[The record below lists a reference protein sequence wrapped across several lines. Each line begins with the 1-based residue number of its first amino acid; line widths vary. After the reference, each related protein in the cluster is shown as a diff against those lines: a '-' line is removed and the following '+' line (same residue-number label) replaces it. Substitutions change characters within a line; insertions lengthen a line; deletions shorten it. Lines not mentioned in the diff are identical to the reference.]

1 MRHHHRAGFCRAKGG
16 VFTTETATSFVAKR
30 NSSPAFAAFGAS
42 RRNNAAFFVTTTT
55 KRVENH
61 HRNLQRFPERRREKV
76 STSSSSSKSDE
87 NTTTTTTKNAAKK
100 RRKIIDETIVRL
112 AVPALATLLLD
123 PLLSASDTAFVG
135 RQLNNTTPFPPP
147 PPVVVLDEDDDEG
160 NNKIDIFEDDKNDD
174 NNTGLAALAVSSSVF
189 NFVSY
194 SGSFL
199 AIATAPLVSR
209 EVAENEAAF
218 AATKTSG
225 NNKRDASKTV
235 AAALV
240 LAACVGV
247 TAATVVEVCV
257 EPLLS
262 LSGGESLGEA
272 AYKSAEDYVRVRALG
287 LPFFCCSL
295 IGIGAF
301 RGVADTKSILN
312 VALVAES
319 VHFVLDWV
327 LVLGLHLGVV
337 GAGWSTF
344 ASTVLEFL
352 LFSRALFERGIVDSE
367 RFFENIGESAKDIG
381 GKLGQLVS
389 NGSNQLLR
397 TLFLQTVLV
406 RATALATENDVSGP
420 HQIVSQVWWIELF
433 VLDAIAVAAQ
443 TLVSTRLATND
454 GSDED
459 VLSARE
465 AVDRC
470 LLWAFALGVFLTVV
484 TEIFV
489 DDVPKIFTTD
499 ATVASATFVP
509 LAFIVA
515 PLQPLSALVFV
526 GDGVFQGAND
536 FKFLAKAM
544 LFCSL
549 LSVGAFQ
556 TPAFADAFNAAI
568 ISSQKFL
575 VENVDDDIYTTFTH
589 THPII
594 IDGGGGGGGLEQVW
608 LGIALLMVAR
618 AGFLAHRYWFDDDS
632 PLLVKKKT
640 RPKP

>member
-1 MRHHHRAGFCRAKGG
+1 MRHHRAGFCRAGLG

-30 NSSPAFAAFGAS
+30 NSSPTFAAFGAS
-42 RRNNAAFFVTTTT
+42 RRNNDAFFVTTTT

-76 STSSSSSKSDE
+76 STSSSSSGDE
-87 NTTTTTTKNAAKK
+87 NTTTTTKNAAKK

-135 RQLNNTTPFPPP
+135 RQLNNTTPFPP
-147 PPVVVLDEDDDEG
+147 VVVLDEDDDEG
-160 NNKIDIFEDDKNDD
+160 NKIEDIFEDDDDD

-568 ISSQKFL
+568 IFLSQKFL
-575 VENVDDDIYTTFTH
+575 VVENLDIYDIYTTTH

-594 IDGGGGGGGLEQVW
+594 IDGGGGGGGGLEQVW

>member
-1 MRHHHRAGFCRAKGG
+1 MRHHHRAKGFCRARSA
-16 VFTTETATSFVAKR
+16 VFRETETTAKSASRVVVAR
-30 NSSPAFAAFGAS
+30 RSSAFGAS
-42 RRNNAAFFVTTTT
+42 RRRA
-55 KRVENH
+55 KRVEH
-61 HRNLQRFPERRREKV
+61 HRTHLQRFPERKREKV
-76 STSSSSSKSDE
+76 STSSSSSSSSSGDE
-87 NTTTTTTKNAAKK
+87 NTTTTNKS
-100 RRKIIDETIVRL
+100 IDETIVRL

-135 RQLNNTTPFPPP
+135 RQITTTPFPPP
-147 PPVVVLDEDDDEG
+147 PPPVLVLDEDEEG
-160 NNKIDIFEDDKNDD
+160 NKIDIFENDENNNNND
-174 NNTGLAALAVSSSVF
+174 NNNNTGLAALAVSSSVF

-209 EVAENEAAF
+209 EVAENEAAN
-218 AATKTSG
+218 ATKTSSG
-225 NNKRDASKTV
+225 NKRDASKTV

-247 TAATVVEVCV
+247 TAATVVEVLV

-433 VLDAIAVAAQ
+433 ILDAIAVAAQ

-470 LLWAFALGVFLTVV
+470 LLWAFVLGVFLTVV

-489 DDVPKIFTTD
+489 DDAPKIFTTD

-556 TPAFADAFNAAI
+556 TPAFADAFDAALSQFLATTHTTAI
-568 ISSQKFL
+568 IS
-575 VENVDDDIYTTFTH
+575 DG
-589 THPII
+589 
-594 IDGGGGGGGLEQVW
+594 GGGGGGGLEQVW
-608 LGIALLMVAR
+608 LGIAVLMVAR
-618 AGFLAHRYWFDDDS
+618 AGFLAHRYWVDDDS
-632 PLLVKKKT
+632 PLNVSKQRKKM
-640 RPKP
+640 

>member
-1 MRHHHRAGFCRAKGG
+1 MRHHHRAKGFCRARSA
-16 VFTTETATSFVAKR
+16 VFRETETTAKSASRVVVAR
-30 NSSPAFAAFGAS
+30 RRSAFGAS
-42 RRNNAAFFVTTTT
+42 RRRA
-55 KRVENH
+55 KRVEH
-61 HRNLQRFPERRREKV
+61 HRTHLQRFPERKREKV
-76 STSSSSSKSDE
+76 STSSSSSSSSSGDE
-87 NTTTTTTKNAAKK
+87 NTTTTNKS
-100 RRKIIDETIVRL
+100 IDETIVRL

-135 RQLNNTTPFPPP
+135 RQITTTPFPPP
-147 PPVVVLDEDDDEG
+147 PPPVLVLDEDEEG
-160 NNKIDIFEDDKNDD
+160 NKIDIFENDENNNNND
-174 NNTGLAALAVSSSVF
+174 NNNNTGLAALAVSSSVF

-209 EVAENEAAF
+209 EVAENEAAN
-218 AATKTSG
+218 ATKTSSG
-225 NNKRDASKTV
+225 NKRDASKTV

-433 VLDAIAVAAQ
+433 ILDAIAVAAQ

-489 DDVPKIFTTD
+489 DDAPKIFTTD

-556 TPAFADAFNAAI
+556 TPAFADAFDAAL
-568 ISSQKFL
+568 SQFL
-575 VENVDDDIYTTFTH
+575 QHVFGENTTTTTTTTH
-589 THPII
+589 TTAII

-608 LGIALLMVAR
+608 LGIAVLMVAR
-618 AGFLAHRYWFDDDS
+618 AGFLAHRYWVDDDS
-632 PLLVKKKT
+632 PLKLPVSKQRKKI
-640 RPKP
+640 

>member
-1 MRHHHRAGFCRAKGG
+1 MRHHHRAGFCRAFGG

-30 NSSPAFAAFGAS
+30 NNRAAFAAFGAS
-42 RRNNAAFFVTTTT
+42 RRNNNAFFVITTT

-61 HRNLQRFPERRREKV
+61 HRINLQRFPERRREKV
-76 STSSSSSKSDE
+76 STWSSSSSGDE
-87 NTTTTTTKNAAKK
+87 NTTKS
-100 RRKIIDETIVRL
+100 IDETIVRL

-135 RQLNNTTPFPPP
+135 RQLNTTPFPPP
-147 PPVVVLDEDDDEG
+147 PPVLVLDEDDDDEG
-160 NNKIDIFEDDKNDD
+160 NNKIDIFEDDDNNNND

-218 AATKTSG
+218 AATKMSSG
-225 NNKRDASKTV
+225 NTKRDASKTV
-235 AAALV
+235 AAALM

-556 TPAFADAFNAAI
+556 TPAFADAFNAAL
-568 ISSQKFL
+568 SQFL
-575 VENVDDDIYTTFTH
+575 QHVGENTTTH
-589 THPII
+589 NTAI
-594 IDGGGGGGGLEQVW
+594 IDGGGGGGGGGGGLEQVW

-618 AGFLAHRYWFDDDS
+618 AGFLAHRYWVDDDS
-632 PLLVKKKT
+632 PLKAGVSKKRKKHT
-640 RPKP
+640 ED

>member
-1 MRHHHRAGFCRAKGG
+1 MRHHHRAKGFCRARSA
-16 VFTTETATSFVAKR
+16 VFRETETTAKSASRVVVAR
-30 NSSPAFAAFGAS
+30 RRSAFGAS
-42 RRNNAAFFVTTTT
+42 RRRA
-55 KRVENH
+55 KRVEH
-61 HRNLQRFPERRREKV
+61 HRTHLQRFPERKREKV
-76 STSSSSSKSDE
+76 STSSSSSSSSSGDE
-87 NTTTTTTKNAAKK
+87 NTTTTNKS
-100 RRKIIDETIVRL
+100 IDETIVRL

-135 RQLNNTTPFPPP
+135 RQITTTPFPPP
-147 PPVVVLDEDDDEG
+147 PPPVLVLDEDEEG
-160 NNKIDIFEDDKNDD
+160 NKIDIFENDENNNNND
-174 NNTGLAALAVSSSVF
+174 NNNNTGLAALAVSSSVF

-209 EVAENEAAF
+209 EVAENEAAN
-218 AATKTSG
+218 ATKTSSG
-225 NNKRDASKTV
+225 NKRDASKTV

-247 TAATVVEVCV
+247 TAATVVEVLV

-433 VLDAIAVAAQ
+433 ILDAIAVAAQ

-489 DDVPKIFTTD
+489 DEAPKIFTTD

-556 TPAFADAFNAAI
+556 TPAFADAFDAAL
-568 ISSQKFL
+568 SQFL
-575 VENVDDDIYTTFTH
+575 QHVFGENTTTTTTTTH
-589 THPII
+589 TTAII

-608 LGIALLMVAR
+608 LGIAVLMVAR
-618 AGFLAHRYWFDDDS
+618 AGFLAHRYWVDDDS
-632 PLLVKKKT
+632 PLNVSKQKRKKM
-640 RPKP
+640 

>member
-1 MRHHHRAGFCRAKGG
+1 MRHHHRAGFCRAGLG

-42 RRNNAAFFVTTTT
+42 RRNNDAFFVTTTT

-76 STSSSSSKSDE
+76 STSSSSSGDE
-87 NTTTTTTKNAAKK
+87 NTTTTTKNAARE

-135 RQLNNTTPFPPP
+135 RQLNNTTPFPP
-147 PPVVVLDEDDDEG
+147 VVVLDEDDDEG
-160 NNKIDIFEDDKNDD
+160 NKIEDIFEDDDDD

-568 ISSQKFL
+568 IFLSQKFL
-575 VENVDDDIYTTFTH
+575 VVENLDIYDIYTTTH

-594 IDGGGGGGGLEQVW
+594 IDGGGGGGGGLEQVW

-640 RPKP
+640 RLKP

>member
-30 NSSPAFAAFGAS
+30 NNRAAFAAFGAS

-135 RQLNNTTPFPPP
+135 RQLNNTTPFPP
-147 PPVVVLDEDDDEG
+147 VVVLDEDDDEG
-160 NNKIDIFEDDKNDD
+160 NKIEDIFEDDDDD

-568 ISSQKFL
+568 IFLSQKFL
-575 VENVDDDIYTTFTH
+575 VVENLDIYDIYTTTH

-594 IDGGGGGGGLEQVW
+594 IDGGGGGGGGLEQVW

-618 AGFLAHRYWFDDDS
+618 AGFLAHRYWFDKDS

-640 RPKP
+640 RLKP

>member
-1 MRHHHRAGFCRAKGG
+1 MRHHHRAKGFCRARSA
-16 VFTTETATSFVAKR
+16 VFRETETTAKSALSRVVVAR
-30 NSSPAFAAFGAS
+30 RRSAFGAS
-42 RRNNAAFFVTTTT
+42 RRRA
-55 KRVENH
+55 KRVEH
-61 HRNLQRFPERRREKV
+61 HRTHLQRFPERKREKV
-76 STSSSSSKSDE
+76 STSSSSSSSSSGDE
-87 NTTTTTTKNAAKK
+87 NTTTTNNKS
-100 RRKIIDETIVRL
+100 IDETIVRL

-135 RQLNNTTPFPPP
+135 RQITTTPFPPP
-147 PPVVVLDEDDDEG
+147 PPPVLVLDEDEEG
-160 NNKIDIFEDDKNDD
+160 NKIDIFENDENNNNND
-174 NNTGLAALAVSSSVF
+174 NNNNTGLAALAVSSSVF

-209 EVAENEAAF
+209 EVAENEAAN
-218 AATKTSG
+218 ATKTSSG
-225 NNKRDASKTV
+225 NKRDASKTV

-433 VLDAIAVAAQ
+433 ILDAIAVAAQ

-489 DDVPKIFTTD
+489 DEAPKIFTTD

-556 TPAFADAFNAAI
+556 TPAFADAFDAAL
-568 ISSQKFL
+568 SQFL
-575 VENVDDDIYTTFTH
+575 QHVFGENTTTTTTTTH
-589 THPII
+589 TTAII

-608 LGIALLMVAR
+608 LGIAVLMVAR
-618 AGFLAHRYWFDDDS
+618 AGFLAHRYWVDDDS
-632 PLLVKKKT
+632 PLKVSKKRKKT
-640 RPKP
+640 

>member
-1 MRHHHRAGFCRAKGG
+1 MRHHHRAKGFCRAGSA
-16 VFTTETATSFVAKR
+16 VFRETETTAKTSSRVVAR
-30 NSSPAFAAFGAS
+30 RRSAVGAAFGAS
-42 RRNNAAFFVTTTT
+42 RR
-55 KRVENH
+55 VEH
-61 HRNLQRFPERRREKV
+61 HRTHLQRFPERKRRKKV
-76 STSSSSSKSDE
+76 STSSSSSSSSSGDE
-87 NTTTTTTKNAAKK
+87 NTTTNNKS
-100 RRKIIDETIVRL
+100 IDETIVRL

-135 RQLNNTTPFPPP
+135 RQITTTPFPPP
-147 PPVVVLDEDDDEG
+147 PPVLVLDEDEEG
-160 NNKIDIFEDDKNDD
+160 NKIDIFENDENNNNND
-174 NNTGLAALAVSSSVF
+174 NNNNTGLAALAVSSSVF

-209 EVAENEAAF
+209 EVAENEAAN
-218 AATKTSG
+218 ATKTSSG
-225 NNKRDASKTV
+225 NKRDASKTV

-433 VLDAIAVAAQ
+433 ILDAIAVAAQ

-489 DDVPKIFTTD
+489 DDAPKIFTTD

-556 TPAFADAFNAAI
+556 TPAFADAFDAALSQFLQHVFGENTTTTTTHTTAI
-568 ISSQKFL
+568 IS
-575 VENVDDDIYTTFTH
+575 D
-589 THPII
+589 
-594 IDGGGGGGGLEQVW
+594 GGGGGGLEQVW
-608 LGIALLMVAR
+608 LGIAVLMVAR
-618 AGFLAHRYWFDDDS
+618 AGFLAHRYWVDDDS
-632 PLLVKKKT
+632 PLKASVSKQRKKI
-640 RPKP
+640 

>member
-1 MRHHHRAGFCRAKGG
+1 MRHHRAKGFCRAGSA
-16 VFTTETATSFVAKR
+16 VFTTEPTAKTSRVVAR
-30 NSSPAFAAFGAS
+30 RRLAVVATFGAS
-42 RRNNAAFFVTTTT
+42 RRRA
-55 KRVENH
+55 KRVEHH
-61 HRNLQRFPERRREKV
+61 HRINLQRFPERRREKV
-76 STSSSSSKSDE
+76 STWSSSSSGDE
-87 NTTTTTTKNAAKK
+87 NTTKS
-100 RRKIIDETIVRL
+100 IDETIVRL

-135 RQLNNTTPFPPP
+135 RQLNTTPFPPP
-147 PPVVVLDEDDDEG
+147 PPVLVLDEDEEG
-160 NNKIDIFEDDKNDD
+160 NKIDIFENDENNNNND
-174 NNTGLAALAVSSSVF
+174 NNNNTGLAALAVSSSVF

-209 EVAENEAAF
+209 EVAENEAAN
-218 AATKTSG
+218 ATKTSSG
-225 NNKRDASKTV
+225 NKRDASKTV

-489 DDVPKIFTTD
+489 DEAPKIFTTD

-556 TPAFADAFNAAI
+556 TPAFADAFNAAL
-568 ISSQKFL
+568 SQFL
-575 VENVDDDIYTTFTH
+575 QHVGENTTTH
-589 THPII
+589 NTAI
-594 IDGGGGGGGLEQVW
+594 IDGGGGGGGGGGGLEQVW

-618 AGFLAHRYWFDDDS
+618 AGFLAHRYWVDDDS
-632 PLLVKKKT
+632 PLKAGVSKKRKKT
-640 RPKP
+640 ED

>member
-1 MRHHHRAGFCRAKGG
+1 MRHHHRAKGFCRARSA
-16 VFTTETATSFVAKR
+16 VFRETETTAKSALSRVVVAR
-30 NSSPAFAAFGAS
+30 RRSAFGAS
-42 RRNNAAFFVTTTT
+42 RRRA
-55 KRVENH
+55 KRVEHH
-61 HRNLQRFPERRREKV
+61 HRTHLQRFPERKREKV
-76 STSSSSSKSDE
+76 STSSSSSSSSSGDE
-87 NTTTTTTKNAAKK
+87 NTTTNNNKS
-100 RRKIIDETIVRL
+100 IDETIVRL

-135 RQLNNTTPFPPP
+135 RQITTTPFPPP
-147 PPVVVLDEDDDEG
+147 PPPVLVLDEDEEG
-160 NNKIDIFEDDKNDD
+160 NKIDIFENDENNNNND
-174 NNTGLAALAVSSSVF
+174 NNNNTGLAALAVSSSVF

-209 EVAENEAAF
+209 EVAENEAAN
-218 AATKTSG
+218 ATKTSSG
-225 NNKRDASKTV
+225 NKRDASKTV

-433 VLDAIAVAAQ
+433 ILDAIAVAAQ

-489 DDVPKIFTTD
+489 DEAPKIFTTD

-556 TPAFADAFNAAI
+556 TPAFADAFDAAL
-568 ISSQKFL
+568 SQFL
-575 VENVDDDIYTTFTH
+575 QHVFRENTTTTPTTTH
-589 THPII
+589 TTAII

-608 LGIALLMVAR
+608 LGIAVLMVAR
-618 AGFLAHRYWFDDDS
+618 AGFLAHRYWVDDDS
-632 PLLVKKKT
+632 PLKVSKKRKKT
-640 RPKP
+640 

>member
-1 MRHHHRAGFCRAKGG
+1 MRHHHRAKGFCRARSA
-16 VFTTETATSFVAKR
+16 VFRETETTAKSASRVVVAR
-30 NSSPAFAAFGAS
+30 RRSAFGAS
-42 RRNNAAFFVTTTT
+42 RRRA
-55 KRVENH
+55 KRVEH
-61 HRNLQRFPERRREKV
+61 HRTHLQRFPERKREKV
-76 STSSSSSKSDE
+76 STSSSSSSSSSGDE
-87 NTTTTTTKNAAKK
+87 NTTTTNKS
-100 RRKIIDETIVRL
+100 IDETIVRL

-135 RQLNNTTPFPPP
+135 RQITTTPFPPP
-147 PPVVVLDEDDDEG
+147 PPPVLVLDEDEEG
-160 NNKIDIFEDDKNDD
+160 NKIDIFENDENNNNND
-174 NNTGLAALAVSSSVF
+174 NNNNTGLAALAVSSSVF

-209 EVAENEAAF
+209 EVAENEAAN
-218 AATKTSG
+218 ATKTSSG
-225 NNKRDASKTV
+225 NKRDASKTV

-247 TAATVVEVCV
+247 TAATVVEVLV

-433 VLDAIAVAAQ
+433 ILDAIAVAAQ

-556 TPAFADAFNAAI
+556 TPAFADAFDAAL
-568 ISSQKFL
+568 SQFL
-575 VENVDDDIYTTFTH
+575 QHVFGENTTTTTTTTH
-589 THPII
+589 TTAII

-608 LGIALLMVAR
+608 LGIAVLMVAR
-618 AGFLAHRYWFDDDS
+618 AGFLAHRYWVDDDS
-632 PLLVKKKT
+632 PLNVSKQRKKM
-640 RPKP
+640 

>member
-1 MRHHHRAGFCRAKGG
+1 MRHHHRAKGFCRARSA
-16 VFTTETATSFVAKR
+16 VFRETETTAKSASRVVVAR
-30 NSSPAFAAFGAS
+30 RRSAFGAS
-42 RRNNAAFFVTTTT
+42 RRRA
-55 KRVENH
+55 KRVEHH
-61 HRNLQRFPERRREKV
+61 HRTHLQRFPERKREKV
-76 STSSSSSKSDE
+76 STSSSSSSSSGDE
-87 NTTTTTTKNAAKK
+87 NTTTNNKS
-100 RRKIIDETIVRL
+100 IDETIVRL

-135 RQLNNTTPFPPP
+135 RQLNNTTPFPP
-147 PPVVVLDEDDDEG
+147 VVVLDEDDDEG
-160 NNKIDIFEDDKNDD
+160 NKIEDIFEDDDDD

-209 EVAENEAAF
+209 EVAENEAAN
-218 AATKTSG
+218 ATKTSSG
-225 NNKRDASKTV
+225 NKRDASKTV

-433 VLDAIAVAAQ
+433 ILDAIAVAAQ

-489 DDVPKIFTTD
+489 DEAPKIFTTD

-556 TPAFADAFNAAI
+556 TPAFADAFDAAL
-568 ISSQKFL
+568 SQFL
-575 VENVDDDIYTTFTH
+575 QHVFGENTTTTTTTH
-589 THPII
+589 TTAII

-608 LGIALLMVAR
+608 LGIAVLMVAR
-618 AGFLAHRYWFDDDS
+618 AGFLAHRYWVDDDS
-632 PLLVKKKT
+632 PLKVSKKKRKKT
-640 RPKP
+640 

>member
-30 NSSPAFAAFGAS
+30 NNRAAFAAFGAS
-42 RRNNAAFFVTTTT
+42 RRNNDAFFVTTTT

-135 RQLNNTTPFPPP
+135 RQLNNTTPFPP
-147 PPVVVLDEDDDEG
+147 VVVLDEDDDTKG
-160 NNKIDIFEDDKNDD
+160 NKIDIFEDDKNDD

-568 ISSQKFL
+568 IFLSQKFL
-575 VENVDDDIYTTFTH
+575 VVENLDIYDIYTTTH

-594 IDGGGGGGGLEQVW
+594 IDGGGGGGGGLEQVW

-618 AGFLAHRYWFDDDS
+618 AGFLAHRYWFDKDS

-640 RPKP
+640 RLKP

>member
-1 MRHHHRAGFCRAKGG
+1 MRHHHRAKGFCRARSA
-16 VFTTETATSFVAKR
+16 VFRETETTAKSALSRVVVAR
-30 NSSPAFAAFGAS
+30 RRSAFGAS
-42 RRNNAAFFVTTTT
+42 RRRA
-55 KRVENH
+55 KRVEHH
-61 HRNLQRFPERRREKV
+61 HRTHLQRFPERKREKV
-76 STSSSSSKSDE
+76 STSSSSSSSSSGDE
-87 NTTTTTTKNAAKK
+87 NTTTTNNKS
-100 RRKIIDETIVRL
+100 IDETIVRL

-135 RQLNNTTPFPPP
+135 RQITTTPFPPP
-147 PPVVVLDEDDDEG
+147 PPPVLVLDEDEEG
-160 NNKIDIFEDDKNDD
+160 NKIDIFENDENNNNND
-174 NNTGLAALAVSSSVF
+174 NNNNTGLAALAVSSSVF

-209 EVAENEAAF
+209 EVAENEAAN
-218 AATKTSG
+218 ATKTSSG
-225 NNKRDASKTV
+225 NKRDASKTV

-433 VLDAIAVAAQ
+433 ILDAIAVAAQ

-489 DDVPKIFTTD
+489 DEAPKIFTTD

-556 TPAFADAFNAAI
+556 TPALSHDAFDARP
-568 ISSQKFL
+568 SSRNSSKTSSS
-575 VENVDDDIYTTFTH
+575 TTLSPPPP
-589 THPII
+589 PIRSSST
-594 IDGGGGGGGLEQVW
+594 V
-608 LGIALLMVAR
+608 V
-618 AGFLAHRYWFDDDS
+618 
-632 PLLVKKKT
+632 VVVVVVV
-640 RPKP
+640 

>member
-1 MRHHHRAGFCRAKGG
+1 MRHHHRAKGFCRARSA
-16 VFTTETATSFVAKR
+16 VFRETETTAKSASRVVVAR
-30 NSSPAFAAFGAS
+30 RRSAFGAS
-42 RRNNAAFFVTTTT
+42 RRRA
-55 KRVENH
+55 KRVEHH
-61 HRNLQRFPERRREKV
+61 HRTHLQRFPERKREKV
-76 STSSSSSKSDE
+76 STSSSSSSSSSGDE
-87 NTTTTTTKNAAKK
+87 NTTTNNNKS
-100 RRKIIDETIVRL
+100 IDETIVRL

-135 RQLNNTTPFPPP
+135 RQLNNTTPFPP
-147 PPVVVLDEDDDEG
+147 VVVLDEDNDEG
-160 NNKIDIFEDDKNDD
+160 NKIEDIFEDDDDD

-209 EVAENEAAF
+209 EVAENEAAN
-218 AATKTSG
+218 ATKTSSG
-225 NNKRDASKTV
+225 NKRDASKTV

-433 VLDAIAVAAQ
+433 ILDAIAVAAQ

-489 DDVPKIFTTD
+489 DEAPKIFTTD

-556 TPAFADAFNAAI
+556 TPAFADAFDAAL
-568 ISSQKFL
+568 SQFL
-575 VENVDDDIYTTFTH
+575 QHVFGENTTTTTTTTH
-589 THPII
+589 TTAII

-608 LGIALLMVAR
+608 LGIAVLMVAR
-618 AGFLAHRYWFDDDS
+618 AGFLAHRYWVDDDS
-632 PLLVKKKT
+632 PLKAGVSKKRKKT
-640 RPKP
+640 ED

>member
-1 MRHHHRAGFCRAKGG
+1 MRHHHRAKGFCRAGSA
-16 VFTTETATSFVAKR
+16 VFTTEPTAKSASRVVVAR
-30 NSSPAFAAFGAS
+30 RRSAFGAS
-42 RRNNAAFFVTTTT
+42 RRRA
-55 KRVENH
+55 KRVEHH
-61 HRNLQRFPERRREKV
+61 HRTHLQRFPERRRERV
-76 STSSSSSKSDE
+76 STSSSSSSSSGDE
-87 NTTTTTTKNAAKK
+87 NTTTTKS
-100 RRKIIDETIVRL
+100 IDETIVRL

-135 RQLNNTTPFPPP
+135 RQITTTPFPPP
-147 PPVVVLDEDDDEG
+147 PPVLVLDEDDEEG
-160 NNKIDIFEDDKNDD
+160 NKIDIFENDENNNNNND
-174 NNTGLAALAVSSSVF
+174 NNNNTGLAALAVSSSVF

-209 EVAENEAAF
+209 EVAENEAAN
-218 AATKTSG
+218 ATKTSSG
-225 NNKRDASKTV
+225 NKRDASKTV

-433 VLDAIAVAAQ
+433 ILDAIAVAAQ

-489 DDVPKIFTTD
+489 DDAPKIFTTD

-556 TPAFADAFNAAI
+556 TPAFADAFDAALSQFLQHVFGENTTTTHTTAI
-568 ISSQKFL
+568 I
-575 VENVDDDIYTTFTH
+575 D
-589 THPII
+589 
-594 IDGGGGGGGLEQVW
+594 GGGGLEQVW
-608 LGIALLMVAR
+608 LGIAVLMVAR
-618 AGFLAHRYWFDDDS
+618 AGFLAHRYWVDDDS
-632 PLLVKKKT
+632 PLKASVSKQRKKI
-640 RPKP
+640 

>member
-1 MRHHHRAGFCRAKGG
+1 MRHHHRAKGFCRAGSA
-16 VFTTETATSFVAKR
+16 VFTTEPTAKSASRVVVAR
-30 NSSPAFAAFGAS
+30 RRSAFGAS
-42 RRNNAAFFVTTTT
+42 RRRA
-55 KRVENH
+55 KRVEHH
-61 HRNLQRFPERRREKV
+61 HRTHLQRFPERKREKV
-76 STSSSSSKSDE
+76 STSSSSSSSSSGDE
-87 NTTTTTTKNAAKK
+87 NTTTNNNKS
-100 RRKIIDETIVRL
+100 IDETIVRL

-135 RQLNNTTPFPPP
+135 RQITTTPFPPP
-147 PPVVVLDEDDDEG
+147 PPPVLVLDEDEEG
-160 NNKIDIFEDDKNDD
+160 NKIDIFENDENNNNND
-174 NNTGLAALAVSSSVF
+174 NNNNTGLAALAVSSSVF

-209 EVAENEAAF
+209 EVAENEAAN
-218 AATKTSG
+218 ATKTSSG
-225 NNKRDASKTV
+225 NKRDASKTV

-433 VLDAIAVAAQ
+433 ILDAIAVAAQ

-489 DDVPKIFTTD
+489 DEAPKIFTTD

-556 TPAFADAFNAAI
+556 TPAFADAFDAALSQFLATTHTTAI
-568 ISSQKFL
+568 IS
-575 VENVDDDIYTTFTH
+575 DGG
-589 THPII
+589 
-594 IDGGGGGGGLEQVW
+594 GGGGGGGLEQVW
-608 LGIALLMVAR
+608 LGIAVLMVAR
-618 AGFLAHRYWFDDDS
+618 AGFLAHRYWVDDDS
-632 PLLVKKKT
+632 PLKAPVSKKRKKT
-640 RPKP
+640 TED

>member
-1 MRHHHRAGFCRAKGG
+1 M
-16 VFTTETATSFVAKR
+16 V
-30 NSSPAFAAFGAS
+30 AAFGAS
-42 RRNNAAFFVTTTT
+42 RR
-55 KRVENH
+55 VEH
-61 HRNLQRFPERRREKV
+61 HRTHLQRFPERKRRKKV
-76 STSSSSSKSDE
+76 STSSSSSSSSSGDE
-87 NTTTTTTKNAAKK
+87 NTTTNNKS
-100 RRKIIDETIVRL
+100 IDETIVRL

-135 RQLNNTTPFPPP
+135 RQITTTPFPFPPP
-147 PPVVVLDEDDDEG
+147 PVLVLDEDEDEDEG
-160 NNKIDIFEDDKNDD
+160 NKIDIFENDENNNTNDDD

-209 EVAENEAAF
+209 EVAENEAAN
-218 AATKTSG
+218 ATKTSSG
-225 NNKRDASKTV
+225 NKRDASKTV

-433 VLDAIAVAAQ
+433 ILDAIAVAAQ

-489 DDVPKIFTTD
+489 DDAPKIFTTD

-556 TPAFADAFNAAI
+556 TPAFADAFDAALSQFLQHVFGENTTTTTTHTTAI
-568 ISSQKFL
+568 IS
-575 VENVDDDIYTTFTH
+575 D
-589 THPII
+589 
-594 IDGGGGGGGLEQVW
+594 GGGGGGLEQVW
-608 LGIALLMVAR
+608 LGIAVLMVAR
-618 AGFLAHRYWFDDDS
+618 AGFLAHRYWVDDDS
-632 PLLVKKKT
+632 PLKASVSKQRKKI
-640 RPKP
+640 

>member
-1 MRHHHRAGFCRAKGG
+1 MRHHRAGFCRAGA
-16 VFTTETATSFVAKR
+16 VFTTETTAKTSRVVAR
-30 NSSPAFAAFGAS
+30 RRSAVGAAFGAS
-42 RRNNAAFFVTTTT
+42 RRRA
-55 KRVENH
+55 KRVEHH
-61 HRNLQRFPERRREKV
+61 HRTHLQRFPELRREKV
-76 STSSSSSKSDE
+76 STSSSSSSSGDE
-87 NTTTTTTKNAAKK
+87 NTTTTKS
-100 RRKIIDETIVRL
+100 IDETIVRL

-135 RQLNNTTPFPPP
+135 RQITTTPFPPP
-147 PPVVVLDEDDDEG
+147 PPVLVLDEDEDEG
-160 NNKIDIFEDDKNDD
+160 NKIDIFENDD
-174 NNTGLAALAVSSSVF
+174 NNNNNDNNNTGLAALAVSSSVF

-209 EVAENEAAF
+209 EVAENEAAN
-218 AATKTSG
+218 ATKTSSG
-225 NNKRDASKTV
+225 NKRDASKTV

-389 NGSNQLLR
+389 NGCNQLLR

-433 VLDAIAVAAQ
+433 ILDAIAVAAQ

-489 DDVPKIFTTD
+489 DDAPKIFTTD

-556 TPAFADAFNAAI
+556 TPAFADAFDAAL
-568 ISSQKFL
+568 SQFL
-575 VENVDDDIYTTFTH
+575 QHVGENTTTTH
-589 THPII
+589 TTAII
-594 IDGGGGGGGLEQVW
+594 IDGGGGGLEQVW
-608 LGIALLMVAR
+608 LGIAVLMVAR
-618 AGFLAHRYWFDDDS
+618 AGFLAHRYWVDDDS
-632 PLLVKKKT
+632 PLKASVSKKRKKT
-640 RPKP
+640 ED

>member
-1 MRHHHRAGFCRAKGG
+1 MRHHHRAKGFCRAGSA
-16 VFTTETATSFVAKR
+16 VFRETETTAKSASRVVVAR
-30 NSSPAFAAFGAS
+30 RRSAFGAS
-42 RRNNAAFFVTTTT
+42 RRRA
-55 KRVENH
+55 KRVEH
-61 HRNLQRFPERRREKV
+61 HRTHLQRFPERKREKV
-76 STSSSSSKSDE
+76 STSSSSSSSSGDE
-87 NTTTTTTKNAAKK
+87 NTTTTTKS
-100 RRKIIDETIVRL
+100 IDETIVRL

-135 RQLNNTTPFPPP
+135 RQITTTPFPPS
-147 PPVVVLDEDDDEG
+147 PPVLVLDEDEEG
-160 NNKIDIFEDDKNDD
+160 NKIDIFENDENNNNND
-174 NNTGLAALAVSSSVF
+174 NNNNTGLAALAVSSSVF

-209 EVAENEAAF
+209 EVAENEAAN
-218 AATKTSG
+218 ATKTSSG
-225 NNKRDASKTV
+225 NKRDASKTV

-433 VLDAIAVAAQ
+433 ILDAIAVAAQ

-489 DDVPKIFTTD
+489 DDAPKIFTTD

-556 TPAFADAFNAAI
+556 TPAFADAFDAAL
-568 ISSQKFL
+568 SQFL
-575 VENVDDDIYTTFTH
+575 QHVGENTTTTH
-589 THPII
+589 TTAII
-594 IDGGGGGGGLEQVW
+594 IDGGGGLEQVW
-608 LGIALLMVAR
+608 LGIAVLMVAR
-618 AGFLAHRYWFDDDS
+618 AGFLAHRYWVDDDS
-632 PLLVKKKT
+632 PLKASVSKKRKKT
-640 RPKP
+640 

>member
-1 MRHHHRAGFCRAKGG
+1 MRHHRAKGFCRAGSA
-16 VFTTETATSFVAKR
+16 VFTTEPTAKTSRVVAR
-30 NSSPAFAAFGAS
+30 RRLAVVATFGAS
-42 RRNNAAFFVTTTT
+42 RRRA
-55 KRVENH
+55 KRVEHH
-61 HRNLQRFPERRREKV
+61 HRINLQRFPERRREKV
-76 STSSSSSKSDE
+76 STWSSSSSGDE
-87 NTTTTTTKNAAKK
+87 NTTKS
-100 RRKIIDETIVRL
+100 IDETIVRL

-135 RQLNNTTPFPPP
+135 RQLNTTPFPPP
-147 PPVVVLDEDDDEG
+147 PPVLVLDEDDDDEG
-160 NNKIDIFEDDKNDD
+160 NNKIDIFEDDDNNNND

-218 AATKTSG
+218 AATKTSSG
-225 NNKRDASKTV
+225 NTKRDASKTV
-235 AAALV
+235 AAALM

-575 VENVDDDIYTTFTH
+575 VENVDDEIYTTTH
-589 THPII
+589 NNPII
-594 IDGGGGGGGLEQVW
+594 IIDGGGGGGGGLEQVW

-618 AGFLAHRYWFDDDS
+618 AGFLAHRYWVDDDS
-632 PLLVKKKT
+632 PLKAGVSKKRKKT
-640 RPKP
+640 ED

>member
-1 MRHHHRAGFCRAKGG
+1 MRHHHRAKGFCRARSA
-16 VFTTETATSFVAKR
+16 VFRETETTAKSASRVVVAR
-30 NSSPAFAAFGAS
+30 RRSAFGAS
-42 RRNNAAFFVTTTT
+42 RRRA
-55 KRVENH
+55 KRVEH
-61 HRNLQRFPERRREKV
+61 HRTHLQRFPERKREKV
-76 STSSSSSKSDE
+76 STSSSSSSSSSGDE
-87 NTTTTTTKNAAKK
+87 NTTTTNNKS
-100 RRKIIDETIVRL
+100 IDETIVRL

-135 RQLNNTTPFPPP
+135 RQITTTPFPPP
-147 PPVVVLDEDDDEG
+147 PPPVLVLDEDEEG
-160 NNKIDIFEDDKNDD
+160 NKIDIFENDENNNNND
-174 NNTGLAALAVSSSVF
+174 NNNNTGLAALAVSSSVF

-209 EVAENEAAF
+209 EVAENEAAN
-218 AATKTSG
+218 ATKTSSG
-225 NNKRDASKTV
+225 NKRDASKTV

-433 VLDAIAVAAQ
+433 ILDAIAVAAQ

-489 DDVPKIFTTD
+489 DEAPKIFTTD

-556 TPAFADAFNAAI
+556 TPAFADAFDAAL
-568 ISSQKFL
+568 SQFL
-575 VENVDDDIYTTFTH
+575 QHVFGENTTTTTTTTH
-589 THPII
+589 TTAII

-608 LGIALLMVAR
+608 LGIAVLMVAR
-618 AGFLAHRYWFDDDS
+618 AGFLAHRYWVDDDS
-632 PLLVKKKT
+632 PLIVSKKRKKT
-640 RPKP
+640 

>member
-1 MRHHHRAGFCRAKGG
+1 MRHHHRAKGFCRARSA
-16 VFTTETATSFVAKR
+16 VFRETETTAKSASRVVVAR
-30 NSSPAFAAFGAS
+30 RRSAFGAS
-42 RRNNAAFFVTTTT
+42 RRRA
-55 KRVENH
+55 KRVEHH
-61 HRNLQRFPERRREKV
+61 HRTHLQRFPERKREKV
-76 STSSSSSKSDE
+76 STSSSSSSSSGDE
-87 NTTTTTTKNAAKK
+87 NTTTTNNKS
-100 RRKIIDETIVRL
+100 IDETIVRL

-135 RQLNNTTPFPPP
+135 RQLNNTTPFPP
-147 PPVVVLDEDDDEG
+147 VVVLDEDDDEG
-160 NNKIDIFEDDKNDD
+160 NKIEDIFEDDDDD

-209 EVAENEAAF
+209 EVAENEAAN
-218 AATKTSG
+218 ATKTSSG
-225 NNKRDASKTV
+225 NKRDASKTV

-433 VLDAIAVAAQ
+433 ILDAIAVAAQ

-489 DDVPKIFTTD
+489 DEAPKIFTTD

-556 TPAFADAFNAAI
+556 TPAFADAFDAAL
-568 ISSQKFL
+568 SQFL
-575 VENVDDDIYTTFTH
+575 QHVFGENTTTTTTTTH
-589 THPII
+589 TTAII

-608 LGIALLMVAR
+608 LGIAVLMVAR
-618 AGFLAHRYWFDDDS
+618 AGFLAHRYWVDDDS
-632 PLLVKKKT
+632 PLKVSKKRKKT
-640 RPKP
+640 

>member
-1 MRHHHRAGFCRAKGG
+1 MRHHHRAKGFCRARSA
-16 VFTTETATSFVAKR
+16 VFRETETTAKSASRVVVAR
-30 NSSPAFAAFGAS
+30 RSSAFGAS
-42 RRNNAAFFVTTTT
+42 RRRA
-55 KRVENH
+55 KRVEHH
-61 HRNLQRFPERRREKV
+61 HRTHLQRFPERKREKV
-76 STSSSSSKSDE
+76 STSSSSSSSSFGDE
-87 NTTTTTTKNAAKK
+87 NTTTTNKS
-100 RRKIIDETIVRL
+100 IDETIVRL

-135 RQLNNTTPFPPP
+135 RQIITTPFPPP
-147 PPVVVLDEDDDEG
+147 PPVLVLDEDEEG
-160 NNKIDIFEDDKNDD
+160 NKIDIFENDENNNNND
-174 NNTGLAALAVSSSVF
+174 NNNNTGLAALAVSSSVF

-209 EVAENEAAF
+209 EVAENEAAN
-218 AATKTSG
+218 ATKTSSG
-225 NNKRDASKTV
+225 NKRDASKTV

-247 TAATVVEVCV
+247 TAATVVEVLV

-433 VLDAIAVAAQ
+433 ILDAIAVAAQ

-470 LLWAFALGVFLTVV
+470 LLWAFVLGVFLTVV

-489 DDVPKIFTTD
+489 DEAPKIFTTD

-556 TPAFADAFNAAI
+556 TPAFADAFDAALSQFLATTHTTAI
-568 ISSQKFL
+568 IS
-575 VENVDDDIYTTFTH
+575 
-589 THPII
+589 
-594 IDGGGGGGGLEQVW
+594 DGGAAGGGLEQVW
-608 LGIALLMVAR
+608 LGIAVLMVAR
-618 AGFLAHRYWFDDDS
+618 AGFLAHRYWVDDDS
-632 PLLVKKKT
+632 PLNVSKQRKKM
-640 RPKP
+640 